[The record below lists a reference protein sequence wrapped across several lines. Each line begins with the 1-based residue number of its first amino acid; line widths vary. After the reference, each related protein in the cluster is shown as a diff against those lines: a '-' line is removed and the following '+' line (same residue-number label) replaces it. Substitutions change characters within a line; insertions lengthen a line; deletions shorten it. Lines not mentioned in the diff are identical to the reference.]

1 MIGAGAGPPLPAG
14 RSQAD
19 IVLSARGVS
28 KRYRPRSAHGQI
40 VVANDGLDLTV
51 HRGEIVALLGPNGA
65 GKSTFLRQV
74 AGQLLPSSGEIAVGG
89 VDMVARPELAKRHLS
104 VIPQECEPLSNLTAE
119 EHVRYFSRIKSSNT
133 RLSDERVEGILT
145 TVGLLGQRK
154 KLVREL
160 SGGYKRRVLIAVAL
174 AGDSPDLLLLDEPTT
189 GLDPEARRS
198 VWNVIELLKTE
209 GRGVLLTTHY
219 IEEAEVLADQIVI
232 INDGRF
238 VARGSVDETCTGWV
252 PGGGWTSAIRI
263 GSDPTDRRRSGPSR
277 ESGRSCSNE
286 RTTSGSRSPIRSRPR
301 RSRSSSGSPS
311 SGLGLPLSLVARGC
325 LPSDRRKGDRERDMK
340 RFLRQLRDAT
350 IMSLRQVMRELGLL
364 IAFGIV
370 FPLGFLFFLGQIV
383 RHDLLIQVVAG
394 SIMLEMGLVNINVIA
409 QSIGGDKQTKSLPI
423 SGSRSR

>member
-1 MIGAGAGPPLPAG
+1 MIGAGPRPPPPAG

-19 IVLSARGVS
+19 IVLSARAVS
-28 KRYRPRSAHGQI
+28 KRYRPRSARGQT
-40 VVANDGLDLTV
+40 VVANDSLDLTV

-74 AGQLLPSSGEIAVGG
+74 AGQLLPSSGKITVGG

-119 EHVRYFSRIKSSNT
+119 EQVRYFSRIKSSNT

-238 VARGSVDETCTGWV
+238 VARGSVEEILHRV
-252 PGGGWTSAIRI
+252 
-263 GSDPTDRRRSGPSR
+263 
-277 ESGRSCSNE
+277 
-286 RTTSGSRSPIRSRPR
+286 GSRGRMDIRNPDRLGPDGHEAIQALERKWKVVLRRENHIRFEVADPFSPATVSELERLAQLGISA
-301 RSRSSSGSPS
+301 SLSPS
-311 SGLGLPLSLVARGC
+311 SL
-325 LPSDRRKGDRERDMK
+325 E
-340 RFLRQLRDAT
+340 DAY
-350 IMSLRQVMRELGLL
+350 L
-364 IAFGIV
+364 
-370 FPLGFLFFLGQIV
+370 QIV
-383 RHDLLIQVVAG
+383 G
-394 SIMLEMGLVNINVIA
+394 KE
-409 QSIGGDKQTKSLPI
+409 IGNGA
-423 SGSRSR
+423 